1 MATHPL
7 EKILIEQAQAGDLDA
22 FNQLV
27 LHYQDGLYHYA
38 VSLVNDP
45 DLAEDIT
52 QESLIKAFQNI
63 KNLQGY
69 SFRAWLFRIIT
80 NTARDLARRIARHPS
95 VSLYPKDGNGE
106 EVESPEWLI
115 DPTSSVEEIVQGN
128 EFSARL
134 YELLDEL
141 PEAYRNVLFLVDVQ
155 EMDYIEAAQ
164 ILNIPL
170 GTVKSRLARA
180 RMQMK
185 WRLQLIHKQPAH
197 TSRLRAVA
205 V

>member
-7 EKILIEQAQAGDLDA
+7 EKTMIEQAQAGDLDA

-80 NTARDLARRIARHPS
+80 NTARDLARRSARHPL
-95 VSLYPKDGNGE
+95 VSLYPKDDNGE
-106 EVESPEWLI
+106 EVESPEWMI
-115 DPTSSVEEIVQGN
+115 DPTSNVEEIVQGN
-128 EFSARL
+128 EFSAQL
-134 YELLDEL
+134 YELLEEL
-141 PEAYRNVLFLVDVQ
+141 PEAYRNILILVDVQ
-155 EMDYIEAAQ
+155 EMDYIEAAE

-185 WRLQLIHKQPAH
+185 SKLQIMDK
-197 TSRLRAVA
+197 SRVFARGARALA